1 MVDGDEQFEF
11 RVEFGE
17 DIFDEEVHEIEA
29 EDVDIDIG
37 SIITSP
43 ILFCSSEPNP
53 SIKIFISERAISLY
67 IISHPALRVKP
78 GEGDFKSIDA
88 MRPPRL
94 IS

>member
-37 SIITSP
+37 SVITS
-43 ILFCSSEPNP
+43 
-53 SIKIFISERAISLY
+53 RG
-67 IISHPALRVKP
+67 II
-78 GEGDFKSIDA
+78 
-88 MRPPRL
+88 PRRKYPKGRYRCT
-94 IS
+94 